1 LEDPKG
7 RKEKMAQRKQLTWT
21 ELRVGLF
28 VLVGLSVLAAGI
40 FYVTGAGTLG
50 PKYRLV
56 TYLPEVSGLANGA
69 PVRLDGFEI
78 GNVESIK
85 LAPRVPGKPREKN
98 KNIEVVM
105 RVGKRYES
113 DILTDSAASLVTEGL
128 LGNRYVNI
136 SLGVTGVPLKDGQE
150 VPGSEEKA
158 MKEVVERS
166 ADVLANLQ
174 VLSENIQDL
183 ITGVKQGKGS
193 LGKLL
198 TDDQAYNHLN
208 SILAKGDVMLTN
220 VQAGQGTLGKLV
232 ASDEMYNKVDKGL
245 DSVNL
250 ILTDVRSQKGTIG
263 KLIYDPSLY
272 DEAKQAMTNGNA
284 MIGDVRAGKGTLGK
298 LATDDA
304 LYNKLKETSD
314 NIASASAKLNDNTT
328 TVGKLFSDPKLY
340 DGLTGLTGDL
350 RLLVGEFRQNPKK
363 FLRIKIAAF

>member
-1 LEDPKG
+1 
-7 RKEKMAQRKQLTWT
+7 MAQRKQLTWT

-40 FYVTGAGTLG
+40 FYVTGAGTIG
-50 PKYRLV
+50 PKYRLI
-56 TYLPEVSGLANGA
+56 TYLPEVSGLASGA
-69 PVRLDGFEI
+69 PVRLDGFEV

-85 LAPRVPGKPREKN
+85 LAPRIPGKPREKN
-98 KNIEVVM
+98 KNIEIVM
-105 RVGKRYES
+105 RVGKHYEN

-174 VLSENIQDL
+174 ALSENIQEL
-183 ITGVKQGKGS
+183 INGVKQGKGS

-198 TDDQAYNHLN
+198 TDEQAYNHLN

-232 ASDEMYNKVDKGL
+232 VSDEMYNKVGKGL
-245 DSVNL
+245 DSVNV
-250 ILTDVRSQKGTIG
+250 ILTDVRSEKGTLG
-263 KLIYDPSLY
+263 KLLYDPSLY
-272 DEAKQAMTNGNA
+272 DEAKQAISNGNA
-284 MIGDVRAGKGTLGK
+284 VIGDVRAGKGTLGK
-298 LATDDA
+298 LVTDEA
-304 LYNKLKETSD
+304 LYTKLKETSD
-314 NIASASAKLNDNTT
+314 NLASASAKLNDNTT

-340 DGLTGLTGDL
+340 DGLSGLTGDL